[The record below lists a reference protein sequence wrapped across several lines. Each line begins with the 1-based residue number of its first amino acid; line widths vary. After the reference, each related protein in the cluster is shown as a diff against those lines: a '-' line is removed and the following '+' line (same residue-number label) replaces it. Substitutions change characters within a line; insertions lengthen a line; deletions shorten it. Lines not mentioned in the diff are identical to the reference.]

1 MNRSESIIKWAI
13 VIVIIFGLQT
23 TFFILEWTT
32 VLKVSLIIVA
42 IAMIGNILLQSGRGG
57 GLAAIGGL
65 TDQSMMGTQTGAFL
79 QYVTFLLGAVFF
91 VTVIFVSK
99 ASFSPNVQAP
109 LSVQNISIPV
119 PAAHDHDQKDGS
131 QNAEE
136 SSIGMKEVKKTDT
149 ENDSKGKIEDP
160 AATTKE

>member
-1 MNRSESIIKWAI
+1 MNKSESIMKWAI
-13 VIVIIFGLQT
+13 TIIIVFGLQT
-23 TFFILEWTT
+23 TFFILEWNT
-32 VLKVSLIIVA
+32 VLKVSLIVVA

-99 ASFSPNVQAP
+99 ASFSPNVQVP
-109 LSVQNISIPV
+109 LPIQNISIPV
-119 PAAHDHDQKDGS
+119 SAPHDHDQKDGS

-136 SSIGMKEVKKTDT
+136 SSIGMSEIETFIGMKEVKETDT
-149 ENDSKGKIEDP
+149 GNNSTEK
-160 AATTKE
+160 